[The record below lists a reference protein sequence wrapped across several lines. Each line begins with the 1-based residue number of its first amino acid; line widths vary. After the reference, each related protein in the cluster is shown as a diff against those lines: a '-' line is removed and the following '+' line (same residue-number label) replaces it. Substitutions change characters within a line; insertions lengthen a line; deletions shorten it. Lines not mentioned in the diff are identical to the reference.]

1 MSQSPER
8 GRAALYGS
16 RARIGYTSPPFF
28 TEVFPYEFYQ
38 IVPKGVT
45 LVLTTIGVSQPS
57 QAQIDIAY
65 ETTMRAAREIA
76 KSGVDIVLL
85 GGTPIAMSRG
95 AESATQVIAQLEAEL
110 GVKITTGA
118 LVEEQA
124 VRALR
129 CKKVVLAQPY
139 GPAENE
145 RQAGYMRALG
155 CEVLGV
161 ADWGSTLPAFGS
173 IPRDAALVM
182 GRRLMRE
189 HPQADSILLR
199 TPNWPTIEA
208 IEPLEREFGVR
219 VMSTS
224 QASIWGAL
232 RGAGIDDRIDGYGR
246 LLSEH

>member
-8 GRAALYGS
+8 ARAVLYGC
-16 RARIGYTSPPFF
+16 RARVGYTSPPFF
-28 TEVFPYEFYQ
+28 AEVFPYEFYR

-45 LVLTTIGVSQPS
+45 LVVTTIGVSQPTT
-57 QAQIDIAY
+57 AQIDQAY
-65 ETTMRAAREIA
+65 AITMRAARAIA
-76 KSGVDIVLL
+76 QSGVDIVVL

-95 AESATQVIAQLEAEL
+95 AESATEVIAQLESEL
-110 GVKITTGA
+110 GVKIATGA
-118 LVEEQA
+118 AIEEQA
-124 VRALR
+124 VRALG

-139 GPAENE
+139 GPEENE
-145 RQAGYMRALG
+145 RQAGYIRALG

-161 ADWGSTLPAFGS
+161 THWGSTLPAFGS

-182 GRRLMRE
+182 GRRLMSE

-208 IEPLEREFGVR
+208 IDPLEREFGVS

-224 QASIWGAL
+224 QATIWGAL
-232 RGAGIDDRIDGYGR
+232 RGAGIDDRIEGYGR